1 MKKNIKGYKG
11 FNLVDD
17 KLVCSGDGYYME
29 YEVGKTY
36 THDGRVALCESG
48 FHFCEQLKDVH
59 GYYPLSEEFHVF
71 AEIEASGIVIRGED
85 KSVCSELKIIRLLSE
100 EEVLRLVNTGTDN
113 TGLFNSGN
121 WNSGYRNSGN
131 WNSGY
136 RNSGNLNSGDWNSGN
151 WNSGD
156 QNSGYW
162 NSGYQNSGYRNS
174 GYRNSGNWNSG
185 DFNTIDYSS
194 GFFNTTPE
202 KVRVF
207 NIQTGMTCEEFTLKY
222 KSALFQ
228 AGFPL
233 TEWIEYTER
242 EKRTDEKKAL
252 IGGYLLK
259 RTYKEACAI
268 WWENTTQENK
278 EIIMS
283 IPNFDAKIFEEITG
297 IKVEV
302 EKS

>member
-1 MKKNIKGYKG
+1 MKNSVKGYKG
-11 FNLVDD
+11 FKLVGD
-17 KLVCSGDGYYME
+17 KLVCSGDGYYMV

-36 THDGRVALCESG
+36 IHDGDISICKSG

-59 GYYPLSEEFHVF
+59 EYYSLSEEFHVF

-121 WNSGYRNSGN
+121 QNSGNLNSGN
-131 WNSGY
+131 WNSGN
-136 RNSGNLNSGDWNSGN
+136 RNSGN

-156 QNSGYW
+156 QNSGY
-162 NSGYQNSGYRNS
+162 QNSGNRNS
-174 GYRNSGNWNSG
+174 GNRNSGNWNSG
-185 DFNTIDYSS
+185 NLNSGWFNAVDYSS

-297 IKVEV
+297 IKVEA

>member
-1 MKKNIKGYKG
+1 MKNSVKGYKG
-11 FNLVDD
+11 FKLVGD
-17 KLVCSGDGYYME
+17 KLVCSGDGYYMV

-36 THDGRVALCESG
+36 IHDGDISICKSG

-59 GYYPLSEEFHVF
+59 EYYSLSEEFHVF

-121 WNSGYRNSGN
+121 QNSGNLNSGN
-131 WNSGY
+131 WNSGN
-136 RNSGNLNSGDWNSGN
+136 RNSGN
-151 WNSGD
+151 
-156 QNSGYW
+156 
-162 NSGYQNSGYRNS
+162 
-174 GYRNSGNWNSG
+174 RNSGNWNSG

-297 IKVEV
+297 IKVKA